1 MSGKT
6 APFPV
11 TPELTAIAIAYRNP
25 DASLIADDVMPRVR
39 PVSTREFR
47 YTVFDLSH
55 FDRPNTYV
63 GRRGVPNEVS
73 MGAME
78 ETAAIE
84 DYGLDEKIP
93 QDDIDQAARM
103 NRDLSGE
110 AVEYIMNLVKLDR
123 EVRVAN
129 LVQDT
134 ANYGFRRKPVVR
146 LRKYAVDG
154 AAGGTGKAFHAP
166 QYHGHEP
173 GRVVE
178 IARPS
183 ANREV
188 GLPPLRGRCCHP
200 AAGG

>member
-134 ANYGFRRKPVVR
+134 ANYGTGCSSTLSGENQWSDPASTPLTALLEALEKPFMRPNTMVMSQ
-146 LRKYAVDG
+146 G
-154 AAGGTGKAFHAP
+154 AAS
-166 QYHGHEP
+166 P
-173 GRVVE
+173 G
-178 IARPS
+178 A
-183 ANREV
+183 
-188 GLPPLRGRCCHP
+188 
-200 AAGG
+200 